1 MKTKLVCLFGLL
13 LISVQMHATTNDP
26 ATVNDKLIKAFRE
39 TFPQA
44 KTVHWN
50 ENGESY
56 FVHFQENAIASEIE
70 YDHDGNFVE
79 SERYYTDA
87 DMLPLHLACELHKK
101 FAGKTVYGVTE
112 TNTDTETFY
121 YVKLQDDKEWVTVKG
136 NSFGVTEVVE
146 KFNKVL

>member
-1 MKTKLVCLFGLL
+1 MKTKLIGLFSLL
-13 LISVQMHATTNDP
+13 FITAQLQAKTNDP
-26 ATVNDKLIKAFRE
+26 ASVNEKLIKAFKE

-44 KTVHWN
+44 KTVNWK

-87 DMLPLHLACELHKK
+87 DMLPLHLACELHKQ

-121 YVKLQDDKEWVTVKG
+121 YIKLQDDKEWVTVKG
-136 NSFGVTEVVE
+136 TSYGSVEVVE
-146 KFNKVL
+146 KFNKHS